1 MRKYEV
7 EFTNGSRCLIEA
19 DTYEIALQD
28 IADLKLQVATL
39 QRVVEILMELERR
52 RKGHLM

>member
-1 MRKYEV
+1 MNDSVK
-7 EFTNGSRCLIEA
+7 L
-19 DTYEIALQD
+19 EIALRD
-28 IADLKLQVATL
+28 IADLKIQVATL